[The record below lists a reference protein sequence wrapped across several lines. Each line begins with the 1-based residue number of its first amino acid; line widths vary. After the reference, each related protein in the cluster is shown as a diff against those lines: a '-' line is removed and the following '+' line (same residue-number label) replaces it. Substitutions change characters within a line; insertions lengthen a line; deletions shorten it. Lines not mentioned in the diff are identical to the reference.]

1 MTTLTTAR
9 GIGATLVRERRDRLE
24 EYGDQL
30 LFYVKALAWTPRAA
44 TSARSSTPWPR

>member
-1 MTTLTTAR
+1 MATLTTAR

-30 LFYVKALAWTPRAA
+30 LFYVKALNFATPIWLRDA
-44 TSARSSTPWPR
+44 